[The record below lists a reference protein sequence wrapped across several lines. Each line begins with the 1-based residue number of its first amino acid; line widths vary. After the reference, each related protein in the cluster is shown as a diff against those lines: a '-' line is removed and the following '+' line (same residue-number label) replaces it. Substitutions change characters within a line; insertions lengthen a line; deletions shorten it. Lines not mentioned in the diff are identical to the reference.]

1 MYRSRNRPKR
11 GGEDEVKGPNSALTQ
26 FLREEGI
33 SAENIKQKWYQRQ
46 SKKGEDGKGGKSEKE
61 QSTQDDDSTTQVSQK
76 EVIEEEEVDDL
87 ELGSGSETG
96 KAEIAYDA
104 RMNLV
109 AADSDE
115 EEYETNSASAT
126 PVNLSPAKNQE
137 SLIKKRQNTAKI
149 IQNRRKK
156 RKRAAN
162 LLDRRVNKVS
172 SLQSLCIGKISK
184 NISKWQKETGDS
196 SKLVFNRLRDVLGGV
211 STANLNNLA
220 KALSKNRALN
230 DHTLQLFLK
239 TDLTKLTFNDCSK
252 VSFDGYKTLAIFS
265 PHLTKLSL
273 QMCGQL
279 NNESLLY
286 IAEKLPN
293 LKALYLDG
301 PFLINEDT
309 WENFFAIMKDM
320 LEEFHISN
328 THRFTDKS
336 LSNLLINCGSTL
348 ASLGLSRLDSVSNYA
363 LLPQYLMNDKFH
375 TLSIEYPLNEEYVN
389 DEIVINILGQVGSTL
404 RNLVLNGCVELT
416 DSMIINGLT
425 AFIPEKCQLEVL
437 SLEELDQ
444 ITTDSLVY
452 FFSKVELNKLKECSF
467 RRCLQLGDMAV
478 IELLLNGAKDS
489 LTSLSFNSLKELTKD
504 AFVTLTCPDLTYIDL
519 GFVRCVDDSIIQL
532 LGEQNPKLSVID
544 VFGDNLVTENAKTRP
559 GLTLIGRQSDSI

>member
-11 GGEDEVKGPNSALTQ
+11 GGENEVKGPNSALTQ

-46 SKKGEDGKGGKSEKE
+46 SKKGGDEKVEKSENE
-61 QSTQDDDSTTQVSQK
+61 QGTQDDNSTTQGLQK
-76 EVIEEEEVDDL
+76 ETEEEVDDL

-96 KAEIAYDA
+96 KAELSYNA

-115 EEYETNSASAT
+115 EEYETNSISAT

-137 SLIKKRQNTAKI
+137 SLAKKRQNTAKI

-172 SLQSLCIGKISK
+172 SLQSLCIGKIGE

-309 WENFFAIMKDM
+309 WEKFFTIMKDR

-348 ASLGLSRLDSVSNYA
+348 VSLGLSRLDSVSNYA
-363 LLPQYLMNDKFH
+363 LLPQYLMNDNFH
-375 TLSIEYPLNEEYVN
+375 TLSIEYPLNEEDVN
-389 DEIVINILGQVGSTL
+389 DEIVINILGQVGPTL
-404 RNLVLNGCVELT
+404 RKLVLNGCVELT

-478 IELLLNGAKDS
+478 IELLLNGAKHS
-489 LTSLSFNSLKELTKD
+489 LRSLSFNSLNKLTKD
-504 AFVTLTCPDLTYIDL
+504 ALVTLICPELTYIDL

-532 LGEQNPKLSVID
+532 LGEQNPKLKVID
-544 VFGDNLVTENAKTRP
+544 VFGDNLVTEKATLRP

>member
-309 WENFFAIMKDM
+309 WENFFATMKDR

-404 RNLVLNGCVELT
+404 RKLVLNGCVELT

>member
-46 SKKGEDGKGGKSEKE
+46 SKKGEDGKGEKSEKE

-96 KAEIAYDA
+96 KAEVAYDA

-309 WENFFAIMKDM
+309 WEKFFAIMKDR

-375 TLSIEYPLNEEYVN
+375 TLSIEYPLNEEDVN

-404 RNLVLNGCVELT
+404 RKLVLNGCVELT

>member
-11 GGEDEVKGPNSALTQ
+11 GGENEVKGPNSALTQ

-46 SKKGEDGKGGKSEKE
+46 SKKHEDATDEKKGNSE
-61 QSTQDDDSTTQVSQK
+61 DDGLTAQVSP
-76 EVIEEEEVDDL
+76 VVEEEEIDDIGT
-87 ELGSGSETG
+87 GSGTDTET
-96 KAEIAYDA
+96 AQVSYDA
-104 RMNLV
+104 RMKLV
-109 AADSDE
+109 PADSDE
-115 EEYETNSASAT
+115 EEYETSRVSDT
-126 PVNLSPAKNQE
+126 PVSLSTANNRE
-137 SLIKKRQNTAKI
+137 SLAKKRQNTAKI
-149 IQNRRKK
+149 IQSRRRR
-156 RKRAAN
+156 RKRAAD

-172 SLQSLCIGKISK
+172 SLQSLCITKISE
-184 NISKWQKETGDS
+184 NISKWQKEADES
-196 SKLVFNRLRDVLGGV
+196 SKLVFNKLRDVLGGV

-239 TDLTKLTFNDCSK
+239 TDLTKLTFSDCSK

-265 PHLTKLSL
+265 PHLTELSL

-286 IAEKLPN
+286 IAEKLPK
-293 LKALYLDG
+293 LKSLNLDG

-309 WENFFAIMKDM
+309 WEKFFTIMKDR

-336 LSNLLINCGSTL
+336 FSNLLINCGSTL
-348 ASLGLSRLDSVSNYA
+348 VSLGLSRLDSVSNYA
-363 LLPQYLMNDKFH
+363 LLPQYLVNDNFH
-375 TLSIEYPLNEEYVN
+375 CLCIEYPFNEEDVN
-389 DEIVINILGQVGSTL
+389 DEIIINLLGQIGRTL
-404 RNLVLNGCVELT
+404 RKLVLNGCIDLT

-425 AFIPEKCQLEVL
+425 AFTPEKCPLEVL
-437 SLEELDQ
+437 SLEESDQ
-444 ITTDSLVY
+444 ITTDSLAY
-452 FFSKVELNKLKECSF
+452 FFSKVELNNLMECSF
-467 RRCLQLGDMAV
+467 RRCLQLGDMAI

-489 LTSLSFNSLKELTKD
+489 LRSLSLNSLKELTTE
-504 AFVTLTCPDLTYIDL
+504 AFVALACPNLTYLDL
-519 GFVRCVDDSIIQL
+519 GFVRCVDDSVIQM
-532 LGEQNPKLSVID
+532 LGEQNPNLTVID
-544 VFGDNLVTENAKTRP
+544 VFGDNLVTEKATTRP

>member
-1 MYRSRNRPKR
+1 MYRSRNRPKK
-11 GGEDEVKGPNSALTQ
+11 GGENEVKGPNSALTQ

-33 SAENIKQKWYQRQ
+33 SAENIKQRWYQQ
-46 SKKGEDGKGGKSEKE
+46 SKKRRDENDEKKEDVEDV
-61 QSTQDDDSTTQVSQK
+61 DDDDLTAENSQV
-76 EVIEEEEVDDL
+76 VDDK
-87 ELGSGSETG
+87 ELDDVETG
-96 KAEIAYDA
+96 SDTESGKVEVSYEA
-104 RMNLV
+104 RMKLV
-109 AADSDE
+109 TADSDE
-115 EEYETNSASAT
+115 EEYETSSVSGT
-126 PVNLSPAKNQE
+126 PISLSTANNRKLLAK
-137 SLIKKRQNTAKI
+137 KKKAAAKI
-149 IQNRRKK
+149 IQNRRRK
-156 RKRAAN
+156 RKRAAD

-172 SLQSLCIGKISK
+172 SLQSLCIGKISE
-184 NISKWQKETGDS
+184 NIYKWQKDANES

-252 VSFDGYKTLAIFS
+252 ISFDGYKTLAIFS

-293 LKALYLDG
+293 LEALYLDG

-309 WENFFAIMKDM
+309 WEAFFTIMKDR
-320 LEEFHISN
+320 LKEFHISN
-328 THRFTDKS
+328 THRFTDRS
-336 LSNLLINCGSTL
+336 LSNLLVNCSS
-348 ASLGLSRLDSVSNYA
+348 SLVSFGLSRLDSVSNYA
-363 LLPQYLMNDKFH
+363 LLPQYLVNDDFH
-375 TLSIEYPLNEEYVN
+375 TLCIEYPFNEEDVN
-389 DEIVINILGQVGSTL
+389 DEIIINILGQVGGTL
-404 RNLVLNGCVELT
+404 RTLVLNGCAELT

-425 AFIPEKCQLEVL
+425 AFIPEKCRLEVL
-437 SLEELDQ
+437 SLEESDQ

-452 FFSKVELNKLKECSF
+452 FFNKVELNKLTKCSF

-489 LTSLSFNSLKELTKD
+489 LISLSFNSLKELTEE
-504 AFVTLTCPDLTYIDL
+504 AFVALACPNLTYIDL
-519 GFVRCVDDSIIQL
+519 GFVRCVNDSIIQM
-532 LGEQNPKLSVID
+532 LGEQNPKLTVID